1 MPAVT
6 YRPFGCSTVI
16 TTSYVRRLLWRT
28 TSFSATIAKL
38 LWRSQPKNFGG
49 PKVWF

>member
-6 YRPFGCSTVI
+6 YRPFGCSAVI
-16 TTSYVRRLLWRT
+16 RTSYVRRLLRWT

-38 LWRSQPKNFGG
+38 QWRRHCG
-49 PKVWF
+49 PKCVILGE